1 MKLKDFKKIRD
12 DYYKKNVIVTT
23 YDGKEYV
30 GKYDSEFREV
40 PIIFIGNEEVNIK
53 DIKSIDYFKDKQVY
67 KYVLVS
73 YDDDYAG
80 RTYSYKTT
88 LSDIKV
94 GDTVLVDR
102 NGNDAYGIV
111 EDISL
116 YTRDTAPYP
125 VEKTKDI
132 IQIVYSDSEPYYD
145 YDEYDDE
152 DIAQDYLNMLLKTM
166 FGRVSIKR
174 LMILIR
180 PLEDNLLNYKLYYYP
195 KFNTFFY
202 KLDDDDY
209 KLAEYGTGLIT
220 KEMFRV
226 MVKESIE
233 IPMKE
238 FTSDNDTYKAAR
250 LLCEEKGIPYHD
262 DTDILEYC
270 DIKREL
276 SKTKSYE
283 KQEKEFNSLDEI
295 KEFLKH
301 YRKAEWKYPNPS
313 YYIENNRIIHYMG
326 WLDYDLRVFKIWQY
340 VKDNKLVDEKYYNKQ
355 EYPEFFEEDW
365 SDYDIEELDYPRL
378 CYLILRM
385 FNIERISEGTVN
397 RFAESGKL
405 LKMIERL
412 ETVDKNKVSN
422 KKYKKIEIKGVEIP
436 DFLLNKNEGENND

>member
-12 DYYKKNVIVTT
+12 DYYKKNVIVNT
-23 YDGKEYV
+23 YDGKEYI

-102 NGNDAYGIV
+102 NGNDDYGIV

-145 YDEYDDE
+145 TDEYDDE
-152 DIAQDYLNMLLKTM
+152 DIEHDYLNVLLRAM

-180 PLEDNLLNYKLYYYP
+180 PLNDDLLRYNLYYYP
-195 KFNTFFY
+195 K
-202 KLDDDDY
+202 
-209 KLAEYGTGLIT
+209 
-220 KEMFRV
+220 
-226 MVKESIE
+226 
-233 IPMKE
+233 
-238 FTSDNDTYKAAR
+238 
-250 LLCEEKGIPYHD
+250 
-262 DTDILEYC
+262 
-270 DIKREL
+270 
-276 SKTKSYE
+276 
-283 KQEKEFNSLDEI
+283 
-295 KEFLKH
+295 
-301 YRKAEWKYPNPS
+301 
-313 YYIENNRIIHYMG
+313 
-326 WLDYDLRVFKIWQY
+326 
-340 VKDNKLVDEKYYNKQ
+340 
-355 EYPEFFEEDW
+355 
-365 SDYDIEELDYPRL
+365 
-378 CYLILRM
+378 
-385 FNIERISEGTVN
+385 
-397 RFAESGKL
+397 
-405 LKMIERL
+405 
-412 ETVDKNKVSN
+412 
-422 KKYKKIEIKGVEIP
+422 
-436 DFLLNKNEGENND
+436 

>member
-12 DYYKKNVIVTT
+12 DYYKKNVIVNT
-23 YDGKEYV
+23 YDGKEYI

-145 YDEYDDE
+145 TDEYDDE
-152 DIAQDYLNMLLKTM
+152 DIEHDYLNVLLRAM

-180 PLEDNLLNYKLYYYP
+180 PLNDDLLRYNLYYYP

-202 KLDDDDY
+202 KLDDDEY
-209 KLAEYGTGLIT
+209 KLAEYETGLIT

-226 MVKESIE
+226 MINESIE

-238 FTSDNDTYKAAR
+238 FVSDDETYKSAR

-283 KQEKEFNSLDEI
+283 KQEKEFKSLDEI

-340 VKDNKLVDEKYYNKQ
+340 IKDNKLVDEKYYNNKD
-355 EYPEFFEEDW
+355 YPEFFEEDW
-365 SDYDIEELDYPRL
+365 NDYDIDELDYPRL
-378 CYLILRM
+378 CYLILRI

-397 RFAESGKL
+397 HFAESGKL

-422 KKYKKIEIKGVEIP
+422 KKYKKIEIKDVEIP
-436 DFLLNKNEGENND
+436 DFLINKNEGENND